1 MRARFRQPRRL
12 EAVRALQALHLG
24 PQPARRLLAV
34 GRAPLRRRRA
44 RALVGQRAL
53 LLAHRLRCGRRLSL
67 RLAQRGAALLL
78 TAAQLV
84 ELKPQRRLVTIGVG
98 VGVGVRVMAAAPLG
112 TGLSER
118 SACV

>member
-1 MRARFRQPRRL
+1 MRTRLRQPRRV
-12 EAVRALQALHLG
+12 EALRGLQAGQLG
-24 PQPARRLLAV
+24 PQPARHLLAL

-84 ELKPQRRLVTIGVG
+84 ELQPQRRLVKVG
-98 VGVGVRVMAAAPLG
+98 VGVGAGVGVRVKAAAPPDK
-112 TGLSER
+112 GLS
-118 SACV
+118 